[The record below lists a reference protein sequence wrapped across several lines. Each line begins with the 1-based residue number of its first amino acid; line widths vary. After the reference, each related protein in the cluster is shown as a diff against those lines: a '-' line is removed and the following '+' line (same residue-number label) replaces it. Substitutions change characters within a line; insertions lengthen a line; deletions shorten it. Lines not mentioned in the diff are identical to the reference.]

1 MHTYTHTYQD
11 RRELSFFLSLSHSH
25 TNTYMHTYTH
35 TYQDRHALSA
45 VAKLEDPVD
54 FEFKIP
60 AGATWSAHVSTMS
73 REWCDFVMEKPNRMW
88 NWDDRLHRIKTKVHR
103 MYVCVYVC
111 VCVYIFIIYICIY
124 IYNGKIYQDVDLG
137 LQGT

>member
-1 MHTYTHTYQD
+1 MHIYIYIYIYITHTHTHNTHTHTHTRNTHQD
-11 RRELSFFLSLSHSH
+11 RR
-25 TNTYMHTYTH
+25 
-35 TYQDRHALSA
+35 ALSA

-88 NWDDRLHRIKTKVHR
+88 DWDDRLKKIKTKVR
-103 MYVCVYVC
+103 YAIVVWVYV
-111 VCVYIFIIYICIY
+111 YIY
-124 IYNGKIYQDVDLG
+124 IYVHVCI
-137 LQGT
+137 